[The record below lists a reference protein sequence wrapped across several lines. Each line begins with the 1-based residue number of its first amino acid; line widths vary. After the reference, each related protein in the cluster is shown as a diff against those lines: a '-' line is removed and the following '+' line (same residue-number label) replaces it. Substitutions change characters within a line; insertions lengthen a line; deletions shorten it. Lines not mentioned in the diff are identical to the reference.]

1 MEARSDV
8 AGAPRADRITGTG
21 CRWSQRLAVEAAQ
34 RVGRLASPDRAQRF
48 RLDAFRRDTLVAQD
62 RAGRFVGR
70 GRAKQQ
76 VLVLTQRFVSIC

>member
-1 MEARSDV
+1 MWPVRQ
-8 AGAPRADRITGTG
+8 GRTGLPAPDADG
-21 CRWSQRLAVEAAQ
+21 SQRLAVEAAQ